1 MKIYN
6 LLDKGYKECFSDLD
20 ELTNSVEFGSEHYE
34 FLCNLYYI
42 LSRLV
47 CADTELHLV
56 LAIRSNFAFVDVE
69 PKNGSLAISA
79 GDRAMKL
86 DFI

>member
-6 LLDKGYKECFSDLD
+6 LLEKGYKECLSDLD
-20 ELTNSVEFGSEHYE
+20 ELTNSVEFGSDHYE

-47 CADTELHLV
+47 SADTELHLV
-56 LAIRSNFAFVDVE
+56 INIKSNVAFVDVE

-79 GDRAMKL
+79 RDRALKL
-86 DFI
+86 DLI